1 MKKIIIVPNTLKQKS
16 VEYARKAKE
25 LLEKKGVCAQIY
37 SENDPVPRD
46 AELAIV
52 LGGDGTMLRTA
63 KRFFGLDIPL
73 FGINFGRLGYLSAVG
88 EDDADEGIE
97 RLLQGSY
104 TVEERIMLSGKI
116 IREGSTV
123 LEFISLNEAC
133 LSRSTLIHA
142 FQAELAINK
151 KVTETIVGD
160 GVIVATPTG
169 STAYNL
175 SLGGPILTP
184 TSKNMVITPI
194 SPTYFQR
201 FSIVIDH
208 DDEVDIAVK
217 YENVSENGKPC
228 IEIDGE
234 SRHTLENNDII
245 KIRRAPHTTKIVKI
259 SDKSFYQTLKEKL
272 SVIN

>member
-16 VEYARKAKE
+16 VEYAKKAKE
-25 LLEKKGVCAQIY
+25 FLEKKGACVFICADNEEIPQ
-37 SENDPVPRD
+37 NVD
-46 AELAIV
+46 LAIV

-63 KRFFGLDIPL
+63 KRLYGKNIPL
-73 FGINFGRLGYLSAVG
+73 FGINFGRLGYLSAID
-88 EDDADEGIE
+88 EKCADEGIE
-97 RLLQGSY
+97 RILSGNY
-104 TVEERIMLSGKI
+104 TVEERIMLEGKI
-116 IREGSTV
+116 VRDDKDELDFVG
-123 LEFISLNEAC
+123 LNEVC
-133 LSRSTLIHA
+133 LSRSTLMHA
-142 FQAELAINK
+142 FGAELIINGK
-151 KVTETIVGD
+151 NTETVVGD

-208 DDEVDIAVK
+208 DDEVNIVVK
-217 YENVSENGKPC
+217 YENISENGKPC

-234 SRHTLENNDII
+234 TRYNLENNDII
-245 KIRRAPHTTKIVKI
+245 KIKRAPYATKIIKI
-259 SDKSFYQTLKEKL
+259 TDKSFYQILKEKL